1 MVFYHIIIIILLYTV
16 LHYIHY
22 EIFRLIKLLLDV
34 DHHPAQLLFFRCS
47 SQPPNKQKL
56 MEDFLPTS
64 ERDIVNMVNR
74 QKAAVVYYSLAA
86 GFVYLWLI
94 IPIKG
99 IVKFHQVR
107 IKGLPT
113 KYSLIF
119 LVFNILSF
127 GWSWCKNNLSS
138 N

>member
-1 MVFYHIIIIILLYTV
+1 
-16 LHYIHY
+16 
-22 EIFRLIKLLLDV
+22 
-34 DHHPAQLLFFRCS
+34 
-47 SQPPNKQKL
+47 
-56 MEDFLPTS
+56 MEDFLPTT

-107 IKGLPT
+107 IKG
-113 KYSLIF
+113 
-119 LVFNILSF
+119 
-127 GWSWCKNNLSS
+127 
-138 N
+138 